1 MKTAGD
7 DLTQAIAFTCD
18 GSGKPAMTAKGD
30 GDLASQI
37 ITVAEEHGVPVRK
50 EAELVKLFSA
60 VPMGEDIPEL
70 ALIAVSEVIA
80 FIHSLEENPEAVVNE
95 E

>member
-1 MKTAGD
+1 MKTPGD

-18 GSGKPAMTAKGD
+18 GWGKPAMTAKGD
-30 GDLASQI
+30 GEFANQI
-37 ITVAEEHGVPVRK
+37 ITVAEEHGVPIRK
-50 EAELVKLFSA
+50 ETELVNLFSA

-70 ALIAVSEVIA
+70 ALVAISEVIA
-80 FIHSLEENPEAVVNE
+80 FIHSLEENPDADILE